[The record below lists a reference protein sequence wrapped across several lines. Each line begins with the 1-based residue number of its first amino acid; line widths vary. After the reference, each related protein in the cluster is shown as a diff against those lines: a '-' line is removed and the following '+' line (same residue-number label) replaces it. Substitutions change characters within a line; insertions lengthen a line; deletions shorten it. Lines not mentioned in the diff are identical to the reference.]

1 MNLFEIDAEIR
12 SVFDNV
18 SIDEETGEII
28 GEIDFAKLEELNVE
42 KTKKIEG
49 MALFAKELDAEIKA
63 LKLEK
68 QSILNRIEL
77 KESRLESLKNYL
89 TTVLIS
95 SGENRF
101 ETAKTVL
108 SFRKSVA
115 VKITNEEALPKSVL
129 VKKVSFSPDKVL
141 IKKLISSGKKVRGAE
156 LEMRNSIQIK

>member
-12 SVFDNV
+12 SVLDNV

-28 GEIDFAKLEELNVE
+28 GEIDFARLEELNIE
-42 KTKKIEG
+42 KTRKIEG
-49 MALFAKELDAEIKA
+49 LALFSKELDAEIKA

-68 QSILNRIEL
+68 QSIQKRIDS
-77 KESRLESLKNYL
+77 KESRLESLKDYL

-141 IKKLISSGKKVRGAE
+141 IKQLISSGKKVRGAE